1 MINLCKKNIVNSI
14 KYNMSRTTMSVS
26 SKIFRDMNRSLK
38 ESDNE
43 LYDLIKEEGLRQRKG
58 LELIAS
64 ENFTPKSVMECLG
77 SVLTNKY
84 SEGLPGARYYGG
96 NEVID
101 KIEKL
106 CIERALDAYRLDK
119 NNWGVN
125 VQPYSGSVANVAA
138 YAGILSPHDRIMG
151 LDLPSGGHL
160 SHGYYT
166 AKKKISSTS
175 IVYESLPYHVDSNGY
190 IDYKELELMASNFKP
205 KLIICG
211 ASAYPRDFD
220 YKKFREI
227 ADKNNAYLLC
237 DMAHISGLVATQQM
251 KNPFD
256 YCDIVTT
263 TTHKTL
269 GGPRSGMIFFKKDLE
284 DQMNFAVFPGLQGGP
299 HQHQIAGVAAQL
311 KEVMEPSF
319 TEYIIQVKKNAKVMA
334 RCLIDMGYKVM
345 TDGTE
350 NHLILVSLRD
360 KGITGSKIEKICELV
375 DISINKNSVAGDTS
389 ALSPG
394 GIRLG
399 TAALT
404 SRGFDESNF
413 ETVCNFLDR
422 CIKLALKIQN
432 DKGKKMKDF
441 LKDIDENIEI
451 IELRK
456 DVVSFASEFPLYDF
470 ISMDR

>member
-1 MINLCKKNIVNSI
+1 MSGITRSI
-14 KYNMSRTTMSVS
+14 S

-38 ESDNE
+38 ENDNE
-43 LYDLIKEEGLRQRKG
+43 LYNLIKEEGVRQTKG

-106 CIERALDAYRLDK
+106 CIERALGAYRLDK

-138 YAGILSPHDRIMG
+138 YAGILNPHDRIMG

-227 ADKNNAYLLC
+227 ADKNNSYLLC

-251 KNPFD
+251 ENPFD

-269 GGPRSGMIFFKKDLE
+269 GGPRSGMIFFKKELE

-334 RCLIDMGYKVM
+334 SCLMDMGYKVM